1 MHVYLI
7 ASSTQ
12 IINKCNVCH
21 VLIQVSQD
29 GFMLRLICV
38 FLGCDLP
45 IKLLLKLLLPMYDN
59 RLVDHLR
66 GPTPSGF
73 AYEIHKSHNIKID

>member
-7 ASSTQ
+7 ASSIQ

-38 FLGCDLP
+38 FLSCDLP
-45 IKLLLKLLLPMYDN
+45 IQLLLKLLSPTYDS
-59 RLVDHLR
+59 RLVDHFE
-66 GPTPSGF
+66 GSNT
-73 AYEIHKSHNIKID
+73 